1 MRAELKIAAR
11 YLFSRKSGDVI
22 TWISWIGVVGIAIG
36 TMALVVVLSVFNGFT
51 DLITKNIEQN
61 SSYYKIVPAEG
72 RHIAAADTLERALS
86 SVVGVSYIQQ
96 VVEDMVAVRY
106 DTAESLTLLRGVGSV
121 NEFSISSEAARELG
135 VRVNLLSK
143 IELLYPSF
151 SENISARVPI
161 RKIEQRPR
169 RIFDGSPS
177 MVVVPIQKARELLGL
192 SKGVSSYMEVY
203 CDGWDVAPPTITQLE
218 ANIGSKYKI
227 LDRRKQNPGV
237 FRVMRHEKFAI
248 YLVLFFII
256 IVVAMNIYASLSM
269 LIIEKK
275 QDIAILSALGCNKK
289 MLRNIFYYE
298 GMMAT
303 FIGLLSGGLIGL
315 ALALMQQH
323 FGFVH
328 MPGNGVVSSY
338 PINVKMIDVVL
349 SSCGVALIGC
359 IVSKL
364 SVRNI

>member
-22 TWISWIGVVGIAIG
+22 TWISWIGVVGIAVG

-51 DLITKNIEQN
+51 DLITKNIEEN
-61 SSYYKIVPAEG
+61 SPYYKIVPAEG
-72 RHIAAADTLERALS
+72 RHIADADTLERALS
-86 SVVGVSYIQQ
+86 SIAGVSYIQQ

-106 DTAESLTLLRGVGSV
+106 DAADGLTLMRGVSSV
-121 NEFSISSEAARELG
+121 NELSVSSQAARELG
-135 VRVNLLSK
+135 VRVNLLSN

-151 SENISARVPI
+151 SESISVRVPI
-161 RKIEQRPR
+161 KKISQRPR
-169 RIFDGSPS
+169 HIIDGSSS

-192 SKGVSSYMEVY
+192 LCGESSYVEVY
-203 CDGWDVAPPTITQLE
+203 CDGWDAAPPTIAQIE
-218 ANIGSKYKI
+218 ANIGSEYKV
-227 LDRRKQNPGV
+227 LDRKEQNPGV

-256 IVVAMNIYASLSM
+256 VVVAINIYASLSM

-275 QDIAILSALGCNKK
+275 QDIAILFALGFNQKNLKK
-289 MLRNIFYYE
+289 IFYYE

-303 FIGLLSGGLIGL
+303 CIGLFSGVLIGL
-315 ALALMQQH
+315 ALSLLQQN
-323 FGFVH
+323 FGLVH

-338 PINVKMIDVVL
+338 PINVKSIDVFL
-349 SSCGVALIGC
+349 SSCGVALIGYV
-359 IVSKL
+359 VSKL
-364 SVRNI
+364 SVHNI